1 MDQDRRPDEL
11 EAEVEA
17 CRLRLDALSIERRR
31 LEVVGLRYTPEYDQ
45 IAAEW
50 DRARMA
56 HYHARSRAGDDSDKF
71 MAEMVCIGY
80 SPVTAEEMARFIKER
95 DAAAKSME
103 AILSGNYDEE

>member
-17 CRLRLDALSIERRR
+17 CRIRLDALSIERRR
-31 LEVVGLRYTPEYDQ
+31 LEVVGLRDTPEYDM

-56 HYHARSRAGDDSDKF
+56 HYEARKRAGDDSDKF
-71 MAEMVCIGY
+71 MAEMVYIGH
-80 SPVTAEEMARFIKER
+80 TDITEEEWAAFVEQRERARIVER
-95 DAAAKSME
+95 EIFGDD
-103 AILSGNYDEE
+103 Y